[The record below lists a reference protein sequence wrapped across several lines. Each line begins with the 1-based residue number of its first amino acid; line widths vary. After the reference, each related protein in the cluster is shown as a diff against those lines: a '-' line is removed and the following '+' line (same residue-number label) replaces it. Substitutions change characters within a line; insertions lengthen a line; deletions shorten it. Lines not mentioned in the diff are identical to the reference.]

1 MADREKLVELIMIPS
16 KTLEEEEAERIVN
29 YMIAHGVTVKEKRR
43 PLTVEEVRAKQNEIV
58 YLEYAQNKLEEFP
71 VLLAFFGAFYAEF
84 EKYVGEG
91 IDFPIDEY
99 GYKWRCWAE
108 RPTDAECKNAKW
120 EEQILKIGYIRR
132 NNLELNPQL
141 TEKFTFKEATFTR
154 RISRRGDRCY
164 SKMLYEP
171 VDYEEIVDNANM
183 MKSDHGLIVVN
194 EPFLLDNELREKVVK
209 WVEWANKADPKEY
222 DFFA

>member
-1 MADREKLVELIMIPS
+1 MTDREKLVEILLEVGKNIMSFPNEGFNEHLADYLIS
-16 KTLEEEEAERIVN
+16 
-29 YMIAHGVTVKEKRR
+29 HGVTVKGKQK
-43 PLTVEEVRAKQNEIV
+43 PLTVEEVRAKQNEIM

-120 EEQILKIGYIRR
+120 EE
-132 NNLELNPQL
+132 
-141 TEKFTFKEATFTR
+141 
-154 RISRRGDRCY
+154 
-164 SKMLYEP
+164 
-171 VDYEEIVDNANM
+171 
-183 MKSDHGLIVVN
+183 
-194 EPFLLDNELREKVVK
+194 
-209 WVEWANKADPKEY
+209 
-222 DFFA
+222 